1 MVTKKSY
8 SKKRILLL
16 AISFVVMLGL
26 LVGFFGPSVAQA
38 WGLVPVTSIVS
49 VNTGVSV
56 TVSGANFPAGQ
67 VFTVRMGPYGTY
79 GVGGTVVGS
88 YDTSAGTS
96 FTTTY
101 AIPGALASADRIAI
115 RFESSSGYFSYNW
128 FNNTATGAPTAL
140 PAGPTPVPGY
150 VGYPTFSI
158 TSVAAGSTVTVQTQ
172 NMPAGQAFTV
182 RMGDFGTL
190 GIGGTVVGTTPT
202 TGGSYSLTLNI
213 PSWLAA
219 KSQIAIRMDGPNGY
233 YYAFNWFY
241 NNSTT
246 VASTPVPGSTPV
258 VPTSPAVPGYVGIPT
273 ISIASVVRDST
284 VTVYGYNFPAGQT
297 FNVRMGPY
305 GSYGMGGTVVATLD
319 SGAGGSFSATY
330 SIPASLAGS
339 QQIAVRLETAN
350 GFFYAYNWFWNN
362 TTN

>member
-1 MVTKKSY
+1 MITKKSH

-16 AISFVVMLGL
+16 VTSFVVMLGL
-26 LVGFFGPSVAQA
+26 LIGFLGPSAAQA

-79 GVGGTVVGS
+79 GAGGTVVGS

-96 FTTTY
+96 FTTAY
-101 AIPGALASADRIAI
+101 AIPGALATADRIAI
-115 RFESSSGYFSYNW
+115 RFESASGYVSYNW
-128 FNNTATGAPTAL
+128 FNNTATGVPTGLPSYPTA
-140 PAGPTPVPGY
+140 VPGY
-150 VGYPTFSI
+150 AGYPTFDV
-158 TSVAAGSTVTVQTQ
+158 TSVASGSTVTVLTH
-172 NMPAGQAFTV
+172 NMPAGQEFTV

-190 GIGGTVVGTTPT
+190 AIGGTVVGTTPT
-202 TGGSYSLTLNI
+202 TGGSYSLTFNI

-219 KSQIAIRMDGPNGY
+219 KPQVAIRMDGPNGY

-246 VASTPVPGSTPV
+246 VVSNPVPTTYPG
-258 VPTSPAVPGYVGIPT
+258 VPGYVGIPT
-273 ISIASVVRDST
+273 ISIAAVVRDST
-284 VTVYGYNFPAGQT
+284 VTIYGYNFPAGQT

-305 GSYGMGGTVVATLD
+305 GSYGMGGTLVTSVDT
-319 SGAGGSFSATY
+319 GAGGSFSATY

-339 QQIAVRLETAN
+339 QQIAIRLETAN
-350 GFFYAYNWFWNN
+350 GYFYAYNWFWNN